1 MARAFDIPIQDWL
14 PDRPSF
20 QNPGCETADNV
31 IPTEGGFGP
40 FRGPVPSSEAYTST
54 VKGARQLFTPSS
66 ESVVVGG
73 MDDRLFVRRSTVTE
87 TSGLTS
93 IGDGE
98 RWDFAQFNNFVFATA
113 QNNAPQY
120 LDNVA
125 SDNMWSASPGS
136 PPNAK
141 RCARVL
147 DFLMLGNIAGAENRI
162 QWSPVN
168 NPAGDWAASRQTQA
182 GLADLDPSGGE
193 VQRVVGGR
201 FPMVFQE
208 RAIRRLSYVGPPIVW
223 DAQVISEDK
232 GTLAPFSVVSVGY
245 FTFFLSQDGFAVT
258 NGSTEQAIGS
268 KRVNKWFFDRVNA
281 TKVRE
286 VQGAVDWNNRCIIW
300 GFHQN
305 SADQFDRA
313 IIYAWRQNRWSSATY
328 FAQQYVD
335 SQQDGVSL
343 DDLDAE
349 YPDLDLIDFSLDS
362 ERLAQGRLVLNSFAL
377 DEANAVRY
385 NNMTGTPLTAK
396 WQTGDFQ
403 VAPGRSV
410 YVSAARPQID
420 AESWDARFSL
430 EARTSLNVRSQSLEM
445 PTGNDGWA
453 PVSGEGSTL
462 TMTVIKPAGEWSDMS
477 AVTVEY
483 TPAGAR

>member
-1 MARAFDIPIQDWL
+1 MARALDIPVQDWL

-40 FRGPVPSSEAYTST
+40 FPGPVPSSESYTSA

-66 ESVVVGG
+66 DSVVVGG
-73 MDDRLFVRRSTVTE
+73 MDDRLFVRRSNVAE
-87 TSGLTS
+87 TSGLSS

-125 SDNMWSASPGS
+125 SDNTWSAAPGS
-136 PPNAK
+136 PPSAK
-141 RCARVL
+141 VCARVL
-147 DFLMLGNIAGAENRI
+147 DFLMLGNIAGAENRF
-162 QWSPVN
+162 QWGPVN
-168 NPAGDWAASRQTQA
+168 NPLGDWTPSRQTQA
-182 GLADLDPSGGE
+182 GIADLDPSGGE
-193 VQRVVGGR
+193 LQRIVGGR
-201 FPMVFQE
+201 FPMILQE
-208 RAIRRLSYVGPPIVW
+208 RAIRRLSYVGPPVVW

-258 NGSTEQAIGS
+258 NGSTEQSIGS
-268 KRVNKWFFDRVNA
+268 KRVNEWFFD
-281 TKVRE
+281 KVDTLKIRE

-305 SADQFDRA
+305 SVNEFDRA
-313 IIYAWRQNRWSSATY
+313 IIYAWRQNRWSSAT
-328 FAQQYVD
+328 FSAQQYVD
-335 SQQDGVSL
+335 SPQDGVTLEELGEQFPNLDEIEVSL
-343 DDLDAE
+343 DSDQWSQGK
-349 YPDLDLIDFSLDS
+349 LILNSFSLD
-362 ERLAQGRLVLNSFAL
+362 ENDV
-377 DEANAVRY
+377 VRY
-385 NNMTGTPLTAK
+385 NNMTGAPLTAR

-403 VAPGRSV
+403 IGAGRSV

-420 AESWDARFSL
+420 ANDWDARFSL
-430 EARTSLNVRSQSLEM
+430 ECRNSRNERNQSLEM
-445 PTGNDGWA
+445 PTGRDGWA
-453 PVSGEGSTL
+453 PVRGEGNTL
-462 TMTVIKPAGEWSDMS
+462 AMTVVKPSGEWSDMS
-477 AVTVEY
+477 AITVEY
-483 TPAGAR
+483 TPAGGR